1 MFRQVVLKPVLEA
14 PLPCTFCISP
24 LSNTPDSTHH
34 LVSRDCKNW
43 IGCLIIRETYKMC
56 RARGPLGLGQ
66 VWEALVYGIKVS
78 REQFRSY
85 YKWHW
90 ATKRHNPINLNGELA
105 ISGYTSDSD
114 WVGRAPD
121 ATKFR
126 ILQIYANEE
135 RLSEATANRKEDGWA
150 HVIFLLLAVYKHT
163 QWKVGSV
170 SHSFLF
176 VCMYLIHIY
185 IIFSILPP
193 KCVYVVAINLICC
206 QGNQ

>member
-56 RARGPLGLGQ
+56 RARGPLGQ
-66 VWEALVYGIKVS
+66 VCEALVYDIKVS

-114 WVGRAPD
+114 WVGRVQRCN
-121 ATKFR
+121 KVQ
-126 ILQIYANEE
+126 ILQLYANEE
-135 RLSEATANRKEDGWA
+135 RLSKRQPIGKKTVELTW
-150 HVIFLLLAVYKHT
+150 
-163 QWKVGSV
+163 
-170 SHSFLF
+170 SF
-176 VCMYLIHIY
+176 
-185 IIFSILPP
+185 SS
-193 KCVYVVAINLICC
+193 
-206 QGNQ
+206 